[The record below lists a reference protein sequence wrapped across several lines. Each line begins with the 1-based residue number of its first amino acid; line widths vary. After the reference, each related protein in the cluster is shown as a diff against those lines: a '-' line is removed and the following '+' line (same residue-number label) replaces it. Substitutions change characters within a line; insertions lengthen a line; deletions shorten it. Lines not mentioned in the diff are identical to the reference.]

1 MNSTERPSG
10 LLAWFVANPVAANL
24 LMLLIWLG
32 GAASLYTLEKDVF
45 PRFSPPRFEIKVAYP
60 GAGPREVEEAV
71 CVPIEEAVYNL
82 PGVKRLNT
90 EITEGECLVKV
101 EVLPEYDRQ
110 TVMSAA
116 RGRIQSIPHLPKSLE
131 RIEVREAGR
140 EDDNGVIWVALH
152 GPADPLT
159 LRRLGERIQQ
169 DLAGIPGVTQAI
181 DYGHVPYEI
190 TVQVSSARLLQYRLS
205 LREVAEAVRRASLD
219 LAGGVVKTPAGELLL
234 RAKGRAEQGQAVGE
248 LVLRTHPD
256 GSVLRLR
263 DVAAVTDG
271 LEERW
276 FEWRHDGR
284 PAQGWEIHAERDT
297 VAVARRVKA
306 YVAETA
312 ASLPQ
317 GLKLKTW
324 WDDSAAFDERIRTL
338 LEDGL
343 SGFLL
348 VGLVLTLFLDG
359 RVALW
364 AGLGILTSVLGAF
377 WWMPALGVSLN
388 MLSLFGFLLAMGILV
403 DDAIIIGESIH
414 REQEKRLETGDR
426 RPEEEESLSSTPS
439 LQPQVSSLLPAI
451 RGVRAVAVPV
461 VLAVLIA
468 LVAFLP
474 GLFLPGW
481 TGQMMRPICLVMILT
496 LVFSLVEALLILP
509 AHLARPPRPGA
520 TTTRLARVRARLN
533 LGLDRCVARVYAPF
547 LRRALDWPWLI
558 LAAFLSLL
566 LLTGALVAGG
576 HVRQSF
582 RADVAQDAFWVRL
595 TVPPGSPYSD
605 IRRLAD
611 RVEQA
616 LFGLRDELDKK
627 LQGQKPESPESSSS
641 PPVSSLQSPASL
653 LSGLETMIWEQ
664 EAGFWLELSPEARQ
678 RLSIEDFVRDWRKR
692 IGDIGRARIDF
703 LYREGDVPYDLE
715 VDLGAT
721 DPATVQQA
729 AEALKSRLAAYP
741 GVYDVV
747 DSHEPGK
754 PEVRLSLKPEAERL
768 GLRLRDLAEQVRGG
782 FFGVEAQR
790 LQRGRNE
797 VKVMVRY
804 PLEERRSLDS
814 LLAMP
819 VSLPDGRQA
828 PLSVLAEAGFA
839 PGYAKLIRQDRRRV
853 LQVQARLDPERGDL
867 EALYADL
874 EKNVLPELKQRY
886 PELRLDIGEARK
898 EQETTLKSLAGGA
911 LLALIVIYA
920 LIAVPFR
927 SYAKPAIFLFAAPVA
942 WCGGVLAHGLAGLP
956 LSMESLVGMIA
967 ASGVVI
973 NDSLVLL
980 DYLRER
986 GETAEPLSE
995 LILAACTARF
1005 RPILLAF
1012 LTNFAGFLPTLL
1024 ETSAQAQFLVPM
1036 TLSLSAG
1043 LLFGMAASLILTP
1056 VGYAVFAKSSG

>member
-1 MNSTERPSG
+1 MTRHPHASG
-10 LLAWFVANPVAANL
+10 VLAWFIVNPVAANL

-32 GAASLYTLEKDVF
+32 GAVSLLSLEKDVF
-45 PRFSPPRFEIKVAYP
+45 PRFSPSRFEIRAAYP
-60 GAGPREVEEAV
+60 GAGPKEVEEAV
-71 CVPIEEAVYNL
+71 CVPIEEAIHTVSGIKHL
-82 PGVKRLNT
+82 TT
-90 EITEGECLVKV
+90 EITEGECLVKAD
-101 EVLPEYDRQ
+101 VLPDHDRQ
-110 TVMSAA
+110 WVMGAA
-116 RGRIQSIPHLPKSLE
+116 RGRIQSIPHLPKAVE
-131 RIEVREAGR
+131 RIDVREGGR
-140 EDDNGVIWVALH
+140 EDDNGVIWVALY

-159 LRRLGERIQQ
+159 LRHLGDRIQQ
-169 DLAGIPGVTQAI
+169 DLTGIPGVTQAI
-181 DYGHVPYEI
+181 DYGKVPYEI
-190 TVQVSSARLLQYRLS
+190 TIQVSSAKLLQYRLS
-205 LREVAEAVRRASLD
+205 LHEVAEAVRRASLD

-234 RAKGRAEQGQAVGE
+234 RTKGRAEQGAAVGE
-248 LVLRTHPD
+248 LVLRTYRD
-256 GSVLRLR
+256 GSVLKLAE
-263 DVAAVTDG
+263 VATITDG

-276 FEWRHDGR
+276 FEWRHNGQ

-306 YVAETA
+306 YVAQETA
-312 ASLPQ
+312 RLPH
-317 GLKLKTW
+317 GLALKTW
-324 WDDSAAFDERIRTL
+324 WDDSEAFDERTQTL
-338 LEDGL
+338 MEDGI

-348 VGLVLTLFLDG
+348 VALVLTLFLDG
-359 RVALW
+359 RVAWW

-377 WWMPALGVSLN
+377 WWMPRLDVSLN

-414 REQEKRLETGDR
+414 SEQARAPTADPKARRLA
-426 RPEEEESLSSTPS
+426 
-439 LQPQVSSLLPAI
+439 AI

-461 VLAVLIA
+461 VLAVGIA

-481 TGQMMRPICLVMILT
+481 SGQMMRPICLVMILT
-496 LVFSLVEALLILP
+496 LVFSLAEALLILP
-509 AHLARPPRPGA
+509 AHLAQVASPTPGHQY
-520 TTTRLARVRARLN
+520 LARLRAGLN
-533 LGLDRCVARVYAPF
+533 QGLARCVARFYAPF
-547 LRRALDWPWLI
+547 LRWSLAWPGLI
-558 LAAFLSLL
+558 LACFLALL
-566 LLTGALVAGG
+566 ILTGALVAGG
-576 HVRQSF
+576 QVRQSF

-595 TVPPGSPYSD
+595 TVPPGSPYSE
-605 IRRLAD
+605 IRQLTD

-616 LFGLRDELDKK
+616 LFELRDQFDH
-627 LQGQKPESPESSSS
+627 
-641 PPVSSLQSPASL
+641 SLRQSGTNTSL

-664 EAGFWLELSPEARQ
+664 EAGFWLELSPDARQ
-678 RLSIEDFVRDWRKR
+678 RLSIEAFVRDWRRR
-692 IGDIGRARIDF
+692 IGDVGHARIDF

-715 VDLGAT
+715 VTLSAT
-721 DPATVQQA
+721 DPNRVQQA
-729 AEALKSRLAAYP
+729 TEFLKSRLASYP

-754 PEVRLSLKPEAERL
+754 PEVWLSLKPEAQRL

-782 FFGVEAQR
+782 FFGEEAQR
-790 LQRGRNE
+790 LQRGSQE
-797 VKVMVRY
+797 IKVMVRY
-804 PLEERRSLDS
+804 PLAERRSLDS

-819 VSLPDGRQA
+819 VQLPDGRQA

-853 LQVQARLDPERGDL
+853 LQVQARLDPEQGDL
-867 EALYADL
+867 ETLYSDL
-874 EKNVLPELKQRY
+874 EQRVLPELKQRY
-886 PELRLDIGEARK
+886 PDLRLDIGEARK
-898 EQETTLKSLAGGA
+898 EQEATLRSLAGGA
-911 LLALIVIYA
+911 LLALVVIYT

-927 SYAKPAIFLFAAPVA
+927 SYTKPAIFLFAAPVA

-986 GETAEPLSE
+986 DVHDAPLSE
-995 LILAACTARF
+995 LIVAACTSRF

-1024 ETSAQAQFLVPM
+1024 ETSAQAQFLIPM

-1056 VGYAVFAKSSG
+1056 VCYVALAGKPPDAGCDSN